1 MNAGD
6 SIEVINSRWTFSGNT
21 ASNFDPHVT
30 RSVPLYEEGHRLIL
44 KLSDFFLSDGSVC
57 YEMGCST
64 ATLIKKLAERQQ
76 HKTCEF
82 IGVDIEPD
90 MVRIAKEK
98 CRDIANIQIIAGNVV
113 EMDLKKSDLI
123 VCYYT
128 IQFIPTKVRQILI
141 DKIFN
146 ALNWG
151 GAFIC
156 FEKVRASDARFQDMM
171 TSLYNDFKI
180 ENGYTPGE
188 IFSKASSLKGI
199 LEPFSTQGNLD
210 LMYRAGFKDVLT
222 VMKYACFEGFLAI
235 K

>member
-6 SIEVINSRWTFSGNT
+6 TIDVVNSGWTFSGHV
-21 ASNFDPHVT
+21 ASNFDPHVAK
-30 RSVPLYEEGHRLIL
+30 SVPLYGEGHDLIL
-44 KLSDFFLSDGSVC
+44 KLSDFFLSSGSVC
-57 YEMGCST
+57 YELGCST
-64 ATLIKKLAERQQ
+64 ATLTKKLAARNH

-90 MVRIAKEK
+90 MTRIAKEK
-98 CRDIANIQIIAGNVV
+98 CRDIANIQIISDNIV
-113 EMDLKKSDLI
+113 EMDFKKSDLI

-128 IQFIPTKVRQILI
+128 IQFIRPKVRQLLL
-141 DKIFN
+141 DKIYN

-156 FEKVRASDARFQDMM
+156 FEKVRAADARFQDMA

-180 ENGYTPGE
+180 ENGYTPDE
-188 IFSKASSLKGI
+188 IYSKASSLKGV

-210 LMYRAGFKDVLT
+210 LMMRAGFKDILT
-222 VMKYACFEGFLAI
+222 VMKYVCFEGFLAI